1 LTGSGGIQEEAAS
14 LGKPILVMRKS
25 NQRPE
30 EVHLGTVD
38 MAGTSEDLIVGKNIA
53 AFRRPLAY
61 QRIAEEVNPC
71 KATERILQALSR
83 YFYEEVVSDAF
94 ISSATEK
101 VN

>member
-1 LTGSGGIQEEAAS
+1 MPRRSSFGYGGYGRYKRRFDCWQ
-14 LGKPILVMRKS
+14 
-25 NQRPE
+25 
-30 EVHLGTVD
+30 
-38 MAGTSEDLIVGKNIA
+38 NIA

-83 YFYEEVVSDAF
+83 YFYEEVVPDAF